1 MWLHLMG
8 SHIFGIS
15 GVRKSGKQGFK
26 IDSRPEMTKMGSIDG
41 HGIDNN
47 GVGGLRGQQHI
58 PSKD

>member
-15 GVRKSGKQGFK
+15 GVKKSGKQGFK

-41 HGIDNN
+41 YRIDNN
-47 GVGGLRGQQHI
+47 R
-58 PSKD
+58 